1 MHVEAVLTACGD
13 VRLRVFS
20 TSAQQRTDLTIVVA
34 GLMRPTLME
43 GAVRTLIAAA
53 TVALALLVPR
63 SGFTQILQPAG
74 APVVYQARFYYP
86 SGPTVFFDGAIMV
99 RIGTF
104 RGLPIYVDP
113 TRDPINVVL
122 VPIGG
127 KLMRPYALTQDDIQA
142 DLVVPDPPDFPDPPE
157 PFLEDVTYLKHF
169 SPLMDQ
175 YAARFTQPGSAST
188 TPSQSFRRGPASRG
202 IWIEFHGRLWTPV
215 GPGPER
221 SPRLKMIG
229 HYFDFPVFQ
238 DAAHGDQIFMPA
250 TGGGPL
256 IRYDRRP

>member
-1 MHVEAVLTACGD
+1 MEGD
-13 VRLRVFS
+13 VR
-20 TSAQQRTDLTIVVA
+20 
-34 GLMRPTLME
+34 TLM
-43 GAVRTLIAAA
+43 ACA
-53 TVALALLVPR
+53 TVALVLVVPR
-63 SGFTQILQPAG
+63 SGFTQILEPAG
-74 APVVYQARFYYP
+74 APVVYQTRFYYP

-99 RIGTF
+99 RVGTF

-122 VPIGG
+122 VPVGG

-142 DLVVPDPPDFPDPPE
+142 DLVVPDPPEFPDPPE
-157 PFLEDVTYLKHF
+157 PLFGDLTYFGHF
-169 SPLMDQ
+169 SPRMDQ
-175 YAARFTQPGSAST
+175 FADRFVQPAGVAA
-188 TPSQSFRRGPASRG
+188 TPSVPVRQGPASRG
-202 IWIEFHGRLWTPV
+202 IWIAFNGGLWTPV

-238 DAAHGDQIFMPA
+238 DAAHRDQIFVPA
-250 TGGGPL
+250 TAGGSL